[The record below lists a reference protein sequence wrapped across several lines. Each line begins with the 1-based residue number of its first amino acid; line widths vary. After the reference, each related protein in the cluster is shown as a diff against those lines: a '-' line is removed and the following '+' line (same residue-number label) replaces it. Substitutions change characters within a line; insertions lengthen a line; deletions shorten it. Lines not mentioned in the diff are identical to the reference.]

1 MAIRTPRLIAAA
13 IAAACSLVATQ
24 ALADDSGWLV
34 RGRVLNMHVKNGQ
47 ADGLEANVG
56 ARVEA
61 NNKTFPE
68 VDFTYFFDK
77 NFAIETVLTYP
88 QKHDISAGGTK
99 IGTLKHLP
107 PTVTAQYHFDLGGFK
122 PYVGAGVNYTRFM
135 SVDLPAGLSVSKSST
150 GLAAQVG
157 ADFALDKKWSLNVDL
172 KYVQID
178 TDVRAAGAKVGTL
191 KIDPTLF
198 SVGVGYRF

>member
-24 ALADDSGWLV
+24 ARADDSGWLV

>member
-1 MAIRTPRLIAAA
+1 MSIRTSRLVAAA
-13 IAAACSLVATQ
+13 LATVCSLAATQ
-24 ALADDSGWLV
+24 ALADDSGWLI
-34 RGRVLNMHVKNGQ
+34 RGRVLNMNVKNGQ
-47 ADGLEANVG
+47 ADGLERNVG

-77 NFAIETVLTYP
+77 NFAIETILTYP

-107 PTVTAQYHFDLGGFK
+107 PTVTAQYHFDLGGIK

-135 SVDLPAGLSVSKSST
+135 SVDLPPGLSVKKSST
-150 GLAAQVG
+150 GLAAQIG
-157 ADFALDKKWSLNVDL
+157 ADVAIDKKWSVNVDL

-178 TDVRAAGAKVGTL
+178 TDIKAAGTKVGTL
-191 KIDPTLF
+191 KIDPTLV

>member
-1 MAIRTPRLIAAA
+1 MPVRTSRLVAAA
-13 IAAACSLVATQ
+13 LAASCAMTATQ
-24 ALADDSGWLV
+24 ALADESGWLI
-34 RGRVLNMHVKNGQ
+34 RGRVLNMNVKNGQ
-47 ADGLEANVG
+47 ADGLDRNVG

-77 NFAIETVLTYP
+77 NLAIETVLTYP

-107 PTVTAQYHFDLGGFK
+107 PTALAQYHFDLGGIK

-135 SVDLPAGLSVSKSST
+135 SVDLPPGMAVKKSST

-178 TDVRAAGAKVGTL
+178 TDIKVNNAKVGTL